1 MAIDYNAGINSIDV
15 GAHDITYSG
24 NQGPKSPDQERLM
37 GFDDTPGFELEPLEK
52 LLEEYREDNN
62 GRDPVSIDDLRRFFY
77 TKYGPK
83 GIAKVEQA
91 VQQQEQQAQMQQRE
105 GIQMASAADPM
116 LEEQYQQYVFEM
128 EEQGLEPMSL
138 EEFRQQAVA
147 GMATGR
153 RAGYKNGS
161 SVQAGAVNYEPSEM
175 VSVPTEFRAREHSP
189 NTHLAYITNDEAGI
203 LQALKPDTPHI
214 GPQGIPNYDSF
225 DAQGVYTSSTGER
238 SGGYDSKSQKSKEA
252 QKKAKSAKPSKFI
265 QEKIDK
271 GEPTSIQTKEQEK
284 QAAKD
289 AKAFLKSKEPEKKTI
304 LQKATELGVT
314 KFLPVIFE
322 RTIVRK
328 INKERLEKVIIEAAE
343 QSNRITV
350 PSIEDPQKLKS
361 FLNNDM
367 DLIFTDLNTANTK
380 IDLTK
385 LTTKPTCVII
395 GPEGDF
401 SEQERE
407 EILKFNGVQSIKINE
422 NILRSETAVISAL
435 SIINYA
441 IN

>member
-1 MAIDYNAGINSIDV
+1 MSNIRLFYSKSLSLNLTDKLDKSQSHYVSKVMRLKEKEVFSLFNS
-15 GAHDITYSG
+15 
-24 NQGPKSPDQERLM
+24 
-37 GFDDTPGFELEPLEK
+37 
-52 LLEEYREDNN
+52 
-62 GRDPVSIDDLRRFFY
+62 
-77 TKYGPK
+77 
-83 GIAKVEQA
+83 
-91 VQQQEQQAQMQQRE
+91 
-105 GIQMASAADPM
+105 
-116 LEEQYQQYVFEM
+116 
-128 EEQGLEPMSL
+128 
-138 EEFRQQAVA
+138 
-147 GMATGR
+147 
-153 RAGYKNGS
+153 
-161 SVQAGAVNYEPSEM
+161 
-175 VSVPTEFRAREHSP
+175 
-189 NTHLAYITNDEAGI
+189 
-203 LQALKPDTPHI
+203 
-214 GPQGIPNYDSF
+214 
-225 DAQGVYTSSTGER
+225 
-238 SGGYDSKSQKSKEA
+238 SGGWEAKIANINKSIVEFNVTKQLRQKEN
-252 QKKAKSAKPSKFI
+252 
-265 QEKIDK
+265 
-271 GEPTSIQTKEQEK
+271 TKELWL
-284 QAAKD
+284 
-289 AKAFLKSKEPEKKTI
+289 AFSPIKSNYFNFMI
-304 LQKATELGVT
+304 QKATELGVT
-314 KFLPVIFE
+314 KFLPIIFE

-407 EILKFNGVQSIKINE
+407 EILKFNGVQSVKINE